1 MYGTTQNYLYIKKRT
16 LCKRKNKNTLANP
29 TRILNLQ
36 GIATLQLNN
45 PITCPTNIDQTI
57 LDTEPFYEAYT
68 IDPSGALFGEA
79 SYPCSANTLE
89 KNVFYS
95 NCNN

>member
-1 MYGTTQNYLYIKKRT
+1 MYLTTQNYLYIKKRT

-36 GIATLQLNN
+36 GIPTLQLNN
-45 PITCPTNIDQTI
+45 PVTCPTNIDPSN
-57 LDTEPFYEAYT
+57 LDIPFYEAYT

-79 SYPCSANTLE
+79 PYPCNVNTLE
-89 KNVFYS
+89 KNIFYS

>member
-1 MYGTTQNYLYIKKRT
+1 M
-16 LCKRKNKNTLANP
+16 CKRKNKNTLANP

-36 GIATLQLNN
+36 GIPTLQLNN
-45 PITCPTNIDQTI
+45 PVTCPTNINQTI